1 MAKSSVRS
9 TEPTLMPIS
18 VDVDMVRFE
27 KNLLSIGFFGAHDTR
42 QPTKSHRRIEGMVVR
57 NGQRV
62 KVAAEFR
69 GSELLGLPSTVDR
82 DKFLAFLKIVNEEHA
97 KNGKIANPI
106 RFTGYRLI
114 KELGLTPGGAIYEEI
129 LNWGKRMADTTITS
143 ERTVYKA
150 SKKSYTDEV
159 LHVFR
164 SFKRIGTSELDNT
177 ERHER
182 YEVVMEDWLL
192 ENLNLRY
199 VIPEDFNAYKQLKR
213 PTAKGLFGNL
223 HVWFHASQGRQVEKD
238 YGELCVLLNIQT
250 YEHLSKIKGT
260 IGLSLDELMRI
271 KYLSKWDIQPMTSK
285 QGYKIVLS
293 PGQELLRVLAASQ
306 RRQLNDKKRDEDEI
320 TSAQQTAID
329 HLIQHGVLAAKA
341 QSLAQT
347 YDPETIV
354 DQIEYA
360 DFQLRNDR
368 RGKIDNP
375 AGFIIYSIENNLP
388 IPSQFVTSRRSR
400 DQEERTKKER
410 EQEAQKVA
418 LEFRYKEW
426 RDHQVQAEVDARYSK
441 EKLDGRIKEI
451 AMQRSRTDPSFSKV
465 PPQQKLILALQLLRK
480 EVGDELPLPTFEQ
493 WSEEQRQ
500 INLFSD

>member
-1 MAKSSVRS
+1 
-9 TEPTLMPIS
+9 
-18 VDVDMVRFE
+18 
-27 KNLLSIGFFGAHDTR
+27 
-42 QPTKSHRRIEGMVVR
+42 
-57 NGQRV
+57 
-62 KVAAEFR
+62 
-69 GSELLGLPSTVDR
+69 
-82 DKFLAFLKIVNEEHA
+82 
-97 KNGKIANPI
+97 
-106 RFTGYRLI
+106 
-114 KELGLTPGGAIYEEI
+114 
-129 LNWGKRMADTTITS
+129 
-143 ERTVYKA
+143 
-150 SKKSYTDEV
+150 
-159 LHVFR
+159 
-164 SFKRIGTSELDNT
+164 
-177 ERHER
+177 
-182 YEVVMEDWLL
+182 
-192 ENLNLRY
+192 
-199 VIPEDFNAYKQLKR
+199 
-213 PTAKGLFGNL
+213 
-223 HVWFHASQGRQVEKD
+223 
-238 YGELCVLLNIQT
+238 
-250 YEHLSKIKGT
+250 
-260 IGLSLDELMRI
+260 
-271 KYLSKWDIQPMTSK
+271 
-285 QGYKIVLS
+285 
-293 PGQELLRVLAASQ
+293 
-306 RRQLNDKKRDEDEI
+306 LNDKKRDEDEI

-451 AMQRSRTDPSFSKV
+451 AMQRSRTDPYFSKV

>member
-1 MAKSSVRS
+1 
-9 TEPTLMPIS
+9 
-18 VDVDMVRFE
+18 
-27 KNLLSIGFFGAHDTR
+27 
-42 QPTKSHRRIEGMVVR
+42 
-57 NGQRV
+57 
-62 KVAAEFR
+62 
-69 GSELLGLPSTVDR
+69 
-82 DKFLAFLKIVNEEHA
+82 
-97 KNGKIANPI
+97 
-106 RFTGYRLI
+106 
-114 KELGLTPGGAIYEEI
+114 
-129 LNWGKRMADTTITS
+129 
-143 ERTVYKA
+143 
-150 SKKSYTDEV
+150 
-159 LHVFR
+159 
-164 SFKRIGTSELDNT
+164 
-177 ERHER
+177 
-182 YEVVMEDWLL
+182 LL

-500 INLFSD
+500 INLFSE

>member
-1 MAKSSVRS
+1 MATKIVRS

-42 QPTKSHRRIEGMVVR
+42 QPTKSTRRIEQMVVR

-82 DKFLAFLKIVNEEHA
+82 DKFLAFLKIVNEDHA

-164 SFKRIGTSELDNT
+164 SFKRIGTSELNNT

-260 IGLSLDELMRI
+260 IGLSLDELVRI

-293 PGQELLRVLAASQ
+293 PGHELLRVLAASQ
-306 RRQLNDKKRDEDEI
+306 RRQLNDKKHDEGDI
-320 TSAQQTAID
+320 TSSQQTAIN

-341 QSLAQT
+341 QILAQT

-388 IPSQFVTSRRSR
+388 IPSQFVTSRHRR
-400 DQEERTKKER
+400 DQEERSKKKR
-410 EQEAQKVA
+410 EQEAQKQA
-418 LEFRYKEW
+418 LEFSYKEW
-426 RDHQVQAEVDARYSK
+426 RDLQVQAEVEARYSK
-441 EKLDGRIKEI
+441 ENLDGRIREI
-451 AMQRSRTDPSFSKV
+451 ATQRSRTDSFFSKV

-480 EVGDELPLPTFEQ
+480 EVGDDLSLPTFEQ

-500 INLFSD
+500 INLF

>member
-1 MAKSSVRS
+1 MAKKKVHS

-42 QPTKSHRRIEGMVVR
+42 QPTKSTRRIEQMVVR

-82 DKFLAFLKIVNEEHA
+82 DKFLAFLKIVSEEHA
-97 KNGKIANPI
+97 KNGNISNPI

-164 SFKRIGTSELDNT
+164 SFKRIGTSELNNT

-238 YGELCVLLNIQT
+238 YVELCTLLNIQT

-260 IGLSLDELMRI
+260 IGLSLDELVRI

-306 RRQLNDKKRDEDEI
+306 RRQLADKKPDHGEVTNI
-320 TSAQQTAID
+320 QQTAIN
-329 HLIQHGVLAAKA
+329 HLIEHGVLPAKA
-341 QSLAQT
+341 QDLVQT
-347 YDPETIV
+347 YDTETII

-360 DFQLRNDR
+360 DFQLTNDR
-368 RGKIDNP
+368 RGKIANP
-375 AGFIIYSIENNLP
+375 AGFIIYSIENGLP
-388 IPSQFVTSRRSR
+388 IPSQFITSRRR
-400 DQEERTKKER
+400 REQEERSKKEKER
-410 EQEAQKVA
+410 ESQKNA
-418 LEFRYKEW
+418 LESRYIEW
-426 RDHQVQAEVDARYSK
+426 RDQQLQLEVENRYPKK
-441 EKLDGRIKEI
+441 ELDERVKEI
-451 AMQRSRTDPSFSKV
+451 ASQRSRTDPLFSKV
-465 PPQQKLILALQLLRK
+465 PQPQKLMLALHLLRK
-480 EVGDELPLPTFEQ
+480 EVNEDLALPTL
-493 WSEEQRQ
+493 EEWIEGQRQ
-500 INLFSD
+500 ISLF